1 MIEAIQNA
9 KPEEMDEILQA
20 VRIRYREL
28 FPQWELMILSVDR
41 KEDRNQQLDTMI
53 GFLQN
58 LKQK

>member
-20 VRIRYREL
+20 VRSRYREL
-28 FPQWELMILSVDR
+28 FPQWELITVSLENN
-41 KEDRNQQLDTMI
+41 KDRNQQLDNMI
-53 GFLQN
+53 GLLQN